1 MDSPLCKHSSK
12 WKLKWK
18 VTLDQKKKR
27 VTLDHQTPLKHE
39 IHFLSS
45 IINIDDDVTKVI
57 GVIYSVIK
65 WITKSKTTTT
75 P

>member
-1 MDSPLCKHSSK
+1 MKIEMKSYSWSR
-12 WKLKWK
+12 
-18 VTLDQKKKR
+18 KKR

>member
-1 MDSPLCKHSSK
+1 MKIEMKSYSWSK
-12 WKLKWK
+12 KN
-18 VTLDQKKKR
+18 R
-27 VTLDHQTPLKHE
+27 VTLDHQTRLKHE